1 MARYIFS
8 FMILCVFLIFLN
20 GCSSRL
26 PDTNLA
32 SLPEGYETRVYEVF
46 GMDCPG
52 CHGGVEKLVKK
63 IPNVLHAEAN
73 WKKQQLAVYVGPNSE
88 LKDQNVHDAIRQA
101 NFTVGKRL
109 K

>member
-1 MARYIFS
+1 MARHMFSMMIFC
-8 FMILCVFLIFLN
+8 LFLIFLI
-20 GCSSRL
+20 GCASGR
-26 PDTNLA
+26 PDINLS
-32 SLPEGYETRVYEVF
+32 SLPEGYEIRVYEVF

-63 IPNVLHAEAN
+63 IPDILQAEAN
-73 WKKQQLAVYVGPNSE
+73 WKKQQLAIYVSPNSDLE
-88 LKDQNVHDAIRQA
+88 DQIVFDAIRLA

>member
-1 MARYIFS
+1 MVRHIF
-8 FMILCVFLIFLN
+8 FRLVLFVIFAGFI
-20 GCSSRL
+20 GCASGRQ
-26 PDTNLA
+26 DINLS

-63 IPNVLHAEAN
+63 IPDVLHAEAN
-73 WKKQQLAVYVGPNSE
+73 WKKQQLIVYIDPNSE
-88 LKDQNVHDAIRQA
+88 LEDEIVYDAIQLA